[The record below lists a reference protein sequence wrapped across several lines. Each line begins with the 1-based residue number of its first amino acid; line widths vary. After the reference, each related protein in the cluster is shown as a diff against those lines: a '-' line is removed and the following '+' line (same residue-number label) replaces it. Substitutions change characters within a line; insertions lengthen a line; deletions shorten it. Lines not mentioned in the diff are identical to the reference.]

1 MRALEGRRGIVDAIE
16 EDMEG
21 RRHIAVTLEDDPARD
36 IGKAR
41 RLAHRFF
48 LAPEEVEQL
57 GEQELDSLLPRI
69 LVAGIGN
76 VFSGDDAFGVEVV
89 KKLSQTGLPSEV
101 SVVEFGIRGMDLVY
115 ALGDG
120 YDAAIL
126 VDAAPLGAE
135 PGTVELIEAADDT
148 FDRGSIEGHGMHPSE
163 AIALARQIGS
173 VPSRL
178 LVVACQPAAMPSS
191 DEISE
196 ALSEPVAAAVDRAA
210 ALVIDLIDD
219 LRKSKQRHLEEV
231 TSHDDSHPSRNL
243 DIDRSAGM
251 SSHSG
256 ADRPPGAGVHAVR

>member
-1 MRALEGRRGIVDAIE
+1 MVDAIE

-21 RRHIAVTLEDDPARD
+21 RRHIAVVLEDDPARD

-57 GEQELDSLLPRI
+57 ADRETRSLAPRI

-76 VFSGDDAFGVEVV
+76 VFLGDDAFGVEVV
-89 KKLSQTGLPSEV
+89 KKLSQTAFPPGV
-101 SVVEFGIRGMDLVY
+101 NVAEFGIRGMDLVY

-126 VDAAPLGAE
+126 VDAAPRGGE
-135 PGTVELIEAADDT
+135 PGTIEVIDVDDDAFQGAT
-148 FDRGSIEGHGMHPSE
+148 IEGHGMHPSQ

-173 VPSRL
+173 VPPHV
-178 LVVACQPAAMPSS
+178 LVVGCEPADIPSY

-196 ALSEPVAAAVDRAA
+196 ALSAPVARAVDRAA
-210 ALVIDLIDD
+210 AVVIELINDF
-219 LRKSKQRHLEEV
+219 RKAPQRNPEEV
-231 TSHDDSHPSRNL
+231 TSRMTIHIP
-243 DIDRSAGM
+243 RSILISAAVAGCLAIASM
-251 SSHSG
+251 IARQAPEYARYAKIEG
-256 ADRPPGAGVHAVR
+256 M